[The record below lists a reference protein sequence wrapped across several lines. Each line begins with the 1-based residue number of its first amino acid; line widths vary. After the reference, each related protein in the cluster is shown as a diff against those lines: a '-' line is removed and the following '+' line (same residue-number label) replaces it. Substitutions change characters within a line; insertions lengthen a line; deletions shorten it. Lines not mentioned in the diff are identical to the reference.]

1 MGNPHA
7 AKLDLIEP
15 EVDPKTATVR
25 FRGTLANPMA
35 LTVMPSLATSS
46 ARTRVSPSS
55 PCLLAT

>member
-25 FRGTLANPMA
+25 FRATLANPKGILSPGM
-35 LTVMPSLATSS
+35 S
-46 ARTRVSPSS
+46 ARVRLTPARK
-55 PCLLAT
+55 